1 MVRCVCSTAFW
12 NKLIPEEHI
21 AIAKQLVQFQQYFA
35 NKLKDKEN
43 NSTDDIISDL
53 ANLDFE
59 DENGKN
65 RKLETA
71 EQLSILQQLLV
82 AGNATAHT
90 ITEALYIL

>member
-1 MVRCVCSTAFW
+1 M
-12 NKLIPEEHI
+12 KLQ
-21 AIAKQLVQFQQYFA
+21 KQLVQFQQYFA
-35 NKLKDKEN
+35 EKLKGKEN

-59 DENGKN
+59 DDNGKN

-82 AGNATAHT
+82 AGNATTAHT
-90 ITEALYIL
+90 ITEAFYLLNF